1 MDCTFIYELQDSKVC
16 PTTNLCK
23 IKKKNFA
30 DKCSG
35 KLGVTIEDSVECLKT
50 QRIRNTILV
59 FCSIAVSDL

>member
-16 PTTNLCK
+16 PTMNLCK
-23 IKKKNFA
+23 IKKNFA

-50 QRIRNTILV
+50 HRTRNTIMV